1 VTSGLAKEE
10 TTMPELPEVEVARRA
25 LEEHCV
31 GKKIV
36 KCTVD
41 DDPKVIDGV
50 SPSDL
55 QSALFRK
62 TILAALLKGKNL
74 WIRLDSPP
82 FPTFQFGQF
91 LFPFSYIYISRCFS
105 SGREPNL

>member
-1 VTSGLAKEE
+1 
-10 TTMPELPEVEVARRA
+10 MPELPEVEVARRA

-31 GKKIV
+31 GKRIV

-41 DDPKVIDGV
+41 EDPKVIDGV

-55 QSALFRK
+55 QSALVGK
-62 TILAALLKGKNL
+62 TILSALRKGKNL
-74 WIRLDSPP
+74 WLRLDTPP

-91 LFPFSYIYISRCFS
+91 LFQPSLIFVSSRFS
-105 SGREPNL
+105 SGGRDGAKFIIHVHT